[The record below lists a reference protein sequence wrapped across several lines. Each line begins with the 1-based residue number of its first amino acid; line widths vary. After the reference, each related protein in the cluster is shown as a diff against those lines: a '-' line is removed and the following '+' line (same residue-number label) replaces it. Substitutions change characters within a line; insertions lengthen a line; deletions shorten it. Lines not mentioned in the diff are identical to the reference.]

1 MEEEEQQGEHFD
13 GNIEGPTMTNRL
25 CTLSLDPS
33 HRQRLIYTWPNKEF
47 LKVDGFKLK
56 DNVYDKI
63 SSRIWNSKM
72 EVTSAGMA
80 HYSVFLNV
88 SYPTDKQF
96 GHIPITIQKNHGLT
110 G

>member
-1 MEEEEQQGEHFD
+1 MVK
-13 GNIEGPTMTNRL
+13 
-25 CTLSLDPS
+25 SL
-33 HRQRLIYTWPNKEF
+33 HEF
-47 LKVDGFKLK
+47 GIVET
-56 DNVYDKI
+56 
-63 SSRIWNSKM
+63 
-72 EVTSAGMA
+72 EVASAGMA